1 MVGWLWNGNRAGRP
15 VVKPSGPNPKRNHHR
30 TDHRP
35 VTRTPLAA
43 VKEDPDAV
51 RKRAEDL
58 LKANLYIAHLDHDAD
73 LRQAQLI
80 RNYLAQKK
88 RKK

>member
-15 VVKPSGPNPKRNHHR
+15 DVKPSALNPKRNRHR
-30 TDHRP
+30 NM
-35 VTRTPLAA
+35 TRAPPAA

-73 LRQAQLI
+73 RRQAQLI
-80 RNYLAQKK
+80 RNYLAEKK
-88 RKK
+88 RRK

>member
-1 MVGWLWNGNRAGRP
+1 MTRALP
-15 VVKPSGPNPKRNHHR
+15 
-30 TDHRP
+30 
-35 VTRTPLAA
+35 AA

-58 LKANLYIAHLDHDAD
+58 LKANLYIAHLDHEAD

-88 RKK
+88 RRK